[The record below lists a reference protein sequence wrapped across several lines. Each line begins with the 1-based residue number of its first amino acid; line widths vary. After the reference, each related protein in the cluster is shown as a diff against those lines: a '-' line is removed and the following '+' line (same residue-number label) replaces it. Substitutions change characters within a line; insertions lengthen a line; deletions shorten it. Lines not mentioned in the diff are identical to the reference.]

1 MWSWLI
7 VKKNITHVMYIAILR
22 DGSKRVMK
30 LSKWFGKGFEIGVME
45 ERENGLTQK
54 RIDVEMF
61 FSSIKID
68 PSPHVRLLELIF
80 LSFST
85 LIFFL
90 HLFSFLL
97 HLFIRGWTWGLLKIF
112 KEKTKLYTMNMKW
125 WSCGYISGGRI
136 FRDGV
141 MHANIFDWG
150 LQQNFTNEK
159 SIKKLKLEKNTSLN
173 KAQQEQ

>member
-1 MWSWLI
+1 
-7 VKKNITHVMYIAILR
+7 
-22 DGSKRVMK
+22 
-30 LSKWFGKGFEIGVME
+30 
-45 ERENGLTQK
+45 
-54 RIDVEMF
+54 
-61 FSSIKID
+61 
-68 PSPHVRLLELIF
+68 
-80 LSFST
+80 
-85 LIFFL
+85 
-90 HLFSFLL
+90 
-97 HLFIRGWTWGLLKIF
+97 
-112 KEKTKLYTMNMKW
+112 MKW

>member
-1 MWSWLI
+1 
-7 VKKNITHVMYIAILR
+7 
-22 DGSKRVMK
+22 
-30 LSKWFGKGFEIGVME
+30 ME

-54 RIDVEMF
+54 RIGVEMF

-97 HLFIRGWTWGLLKIF
+97 HLFIRG
-112 KEKTKLYTMNMKW
+112 
-125 WSCGYISGGRI
+125 
-136 FRDGV
+136 
-141 MHANIFDWG
+141 
-150 LQQNFTNEK
+150 
-159 SIKKLKLEKNTSLN
+159 
-173 KAQQEQ
+173 